1 MGLNRIYKVV
11 WNKTKGCY
19 VVVSELAKRV
29 GRNKAKAI
37 VISSAAMAMAVSPV
51 VTSTV
56 GAALNQAGTGSDNA
70 VALGEAANANQARAV
85 AIGKGA
91 TISSGQDT
99 IAIGTETKAQGN
111 TSIVIGKNAKTTNN
125 AEGTVVI
132 GRDAFSEGSGKA
144 DRPNTV
150 VGRGAYTAFGANG
163 SYRMNASTALGF
175 QAGSGIR
182 VDSKANNKL
191 VDNNTNADSNEN
203 VLVKAGYG
211 LQDIKDAAQ
220 KVEMDK
226 TKAFLQAGFA
236 HNGLDKTGDSGKSTD
251 IANGLS
257 FYRKSDINEATA
269 IGAEARAIGDQSIAI
284 GGQVV
289 AGDGVVALGGN
300 DTDQLRNNKYQVVT
314 DDAVNRT
321 NVNTI
326 DDYNLAYTESTTT
339 VAGQFKKLVNRD
351 MPTGYRSTYGQ
362 SGSVVIGMEAHSTT
376 ALGTAI
382 GTNSV
387 VRMGAFG
394 ATAIGA
400 GSTVQANAEAA
411 VAVGMGSVANG
422 AYALAGGTASWAE
435 YGDIALGYQAKASGK
450 DGAIAMGRAT
460 NAQGDSSIM
469 IGGAN
474 IASAAAQSTSFEKS
488 NGAVTKKTV
497 IEKINGKNVNR
508 EYTFA
513 GTTSTNGTVAEAYKE
528 LTGLTMET
536 AALDFAKNKNG
547 HASTSLGVHALSKG
561 DLSTAIGAG
570 SRSEAIGSVALGVG
584 AHATRQNAVAI
595 GTGSTTDLVG
605 TRQLSVSYDKDGNV
619 VDDNSPNKAYTFN
632 WAGGTN
638 TAEGDVVSFGS
649 SGSERQLKNVAAGR
663 VAEDSTDAING
674 SQLNAISKKLATG
687 WNIAGDP
694 KTKVAGIGTDDQVN
708 FVNGNG
714 TTVTVTK
721 QEEVKN
727 GNTVTTPKGA
737 NVKFDI
743 KAADGSITSNTSGI
757 SVNTDGD
764 TIGKTADGKL
774 KANTGT
780 INTGNDGK
788 AAPNTGD
795 GNKLATVDTVVNAVN
810 NAAWK
815 ATAGSVD
822 SGTETGKS
830 EEKIKAGDVVT
841 FKAGNNLAIKQDGKN
856 FIYSLKPELTGLT
869 SAGFKNAAGDTTV
882 IDGNGMTITPKDAPA
897 KPVSL
902 TKEGLDNGGKTIK
915 NVTSGLTNYGPGTP
929 KEGLVDLKTTAG
941 TPAVPDTTA
950 ATVGDLRNMGW
961 VVSSDKT
968 TGELTKAYTDQVK
981 NADEVKFVGEGGVTV
996 SGKTENGI
1004 RTITVKAEAQEMPE
1018 QPVSYTTADGTKV
1031 YPKTVTKEDGTKEVK
1046 YYSEPNGKGN
1056 EIPKENVVASINGPE
1071 GTKAPT
1077 TLSNVAGN
1085 LDGAKKGTQ
1094 VPTTEHAPVNTTNAA
1109 APNYVNP
1116 NNAAT
1121 VGDVL
1126 NAGWNLQNNGTAK
1139 DFVKP
1144 YDTVNFVNGA
1154 NTTAVVTTNT
1164 DGTTSNVTYNIT
1176 GLPVTYTD
1184 AEGNPVAK
1192 VGDKYYKVN
1201 NQGQPVDADGNPS
1214 TKVNDKGQP
1223 LDAQGNVIDPVDT
1236 TKPLKTALVNPTPAA
1251 DKTSTTSPTSLNNVK
1266 NNIPTVNDADKKAYD
1281 VNGAPIDGKNNTAA
1295 PITAKEAADLLNPT
1309 KDGKPNPNFV
1319 GNNAATVSDVLNA
1332 GWNLQNNGEA
1342 RDFVKPYDTVNFVN
1356 GANTTAVVTT
1366 AADGTISDVTYNVTG
1381 LPVTFTDK
1389 DGKPVSK
1396 IGDKYYPVNE
1406 KGQPITPDGKPA
1418 VKTNEEGK
1426 PVAEDGTVI
1435 EPIDTKANPLQS
1447 NLVNPNVANTTEKTN
1462 NQTTSPTQ
1470 LGNVA
1475 NGANTF
1481 EPVDGKKMANDG
1493 KWYPADQV
1501 EPNGQPKENVQ
1512 PVAKPDNVG
1521 KAGLIDFSKSNPNNA
1536 ATVGDLQNLGWIVSA
1551 EGNKYSD
1558 QVRNANEVKFVGE
1571 GTATVT
1577 GKTDDKGVRT
1587 ITVKVDDQASTN
1599 NAQTPVVY
1607 TDKDGKKVYPIKGDD
1622 GTVTYHTTPD
1632 GKGDNDEV
1640 VPNNNVV
1647 TSINGPEG
1655 TTSPTELKNV
1665 KNNIP
1670 AVNDADK
1677 KVTNPDGT
1685 EKGTAGDV
1693 NNINKAP
1700 LTAADAADLLNP
1712 TKDGKPN
1719 PKFAGNN
1726 AATVSDVLNAGWNLQ
1741 NNGEARDFVKP
1752 YDTVNFVNGAN
1763 TTAVVTTAADGT
1775 TSDVTYNVTGLPVTF
1790 TDKDGKP
1797 VSKIGDKYY
1806 PVNEKGQPVTPDGKP
1821 AVKTNAEGKP
1831 VTEDGTVIEPI
1842 DTKANPLQSNLVNPN
1857 VENTKEKP
1865 NNQTTSPTQLGNV
1878 ANGANTFDPVEDK
1891 KLGNDGK
1898 WYNAADVLPNGQPKE
1913 NVQPVAKPDNVGKAG
1928 LIDFSNSNPNNAATV
1943 GDLQNLGWIVS
1954 AEGNNYSDQVRNANE
1969 VKFVGEGTA
1978 TVTGKTDDKGVRTI
1992 TVKVDDQVSTNNA
2005 VTPVVYTDKDG
2016 NKVYPI
2022 KGDDGTVT
2030 YHTTPDGKG
2039 DNDQVV
2045 PNNNVVTSIN
2055 GPEGTTSPTELKN
2068 VKNNIPA
2075 VNDADKKVTNPDGTE
2090 KGTAGDVNN
2099 INKAPLT
2106 ATEAADLLN
2115 PTKDGKPNPNF
2126 VGNNAATVSDVLNA
2140 GWNLQNNSTAKD
2152 FVKPYDTVNFVDG
2165 ANTTAVVTT
2174 NEDGTTSNVTYNVT
2188 GLPVTF
2194 TDKDGKPVSKIGD
2207 KYYPVNEK
2215 GQPITPDGKPAVK
2228 TNAEGKPVT
2237 EDGTVIEPI
2246 DTAKDPLKS
2255 NMVNPNV
2262 ANTADAPNNQ
2272 TTTPTQLGN
2281 VKSNLPTVNDAD
2293 KKASDVDGNP
2303 IDGKNNTAAP
2313 ITAADAAD
2321 LLNPTKDGKPN
2332 PNFAG
2337 NNAATV
2343 SDVLNAGWNL
2353 QNNGTA
2359 KDFVKPYD
2367 TVNFVNGGNTTAVVT
2382 TAADGTT
2389 SDVTFNVT
2397 GLPIT
2402 YTTADGKP
2410 VSKVGDKYYPVNEKG
2425 QPIGPDGKPAVKTAP
2440 NGDLLD
2446 EAGNVIQPIDT
2457 ATNPLQSNLVNP
2469 NVANSKEAPNNQTTS
2484 PTQLGNV
2491 ANGANT
2497 FAPVDGKKMA
2507 NDGKWYPAD
2516 QVESNGQPKKG
2527 AAPVEVPAN
2536 IGKAGLIDFS
2546 NSNPNNAATV
2556 GDLQN
2561 LSWIVSAEGN
2571 KYSDQ
2576 VRNAN
2581 EVKFVGEG
2589 TATVTG
2595 KTDDKGVRTITVK
2608 VDDQVSTNNAQTPVN
2623 YTNKDGKKVYP
2634 VKDENGNVTYHTTPD
2649 GKGKGDETVPAG
2661 DVITSL
2667 NGPEGTTTP
2676 TTLNNV
2682 KNNIPAVND
2691 VDKKVTNPDG
2701 TEKGTAGD
2709 VNNINK
2715 APLTATEAADL
2726 LNPTK
2731 DGKPNPNFAGNNAAT
2746 VSDVLNAGWNLQN
2759 NGEARDFVKPF
2770 DTVNFVNGGNT
2781 TAVVTTAAD
2790 GTTSDVTFNVT
2801 GLPITYTTANGKPVS
2816 KVGDKYY
2823 PVNEKGQPI
2832 GPDGKPAVKT
2842 APNGDLLDAAGNVIQ
2857 PIDTAKDPLK
2867 SNMVNPNVANSEAA
2881 PNNQT
2886 TSPTQLGNV
2895 ANGAETFKPADD
2907 VKLANDGKWY
2917 PADQVEPNGKPKDGA
2932 TPVASPLVT
2941 KNADGDV
2948 LEKGNDGNW
2957 YKASELEN
2965 GEPKPNADEQVP
2977 VAKPDNADKA
2987 GLINFENS
2995 NPNNAATVGDLQ
3007 NMGFVVSAKD
3017 NGYTEQMRNANKV
3030 EFKGSNGVQ
3039 VTGKTLADGTREIT
3053 VALKEGRVTNDV
3065 LITDKDGKETH
3076 AVRGEDGKI
3085 YKKDPKTGKAT
3096 KEEIPVK
3103 PSDTVQNDGDAY
3115 VTGNSV
3121 ATAIQKSGWNI
3132 GIGSTDKA
3140 FSEDAKTYERVNP
3153 KDNVKY
3159 VNGANTTVSM
3169 AVDAEKDRDGA
3180 TVTTTYVKVDV
3191 NRDLHIDS
3199 VTTGGPA
3206 KDKAGNPLK
3215 QINGEY
3221 YPENALVNDGKVYP
3235 AGTVIIDG
3243 KPYPA
3248 GSAKDR
3254 KTNTVVKDGK
3264 PAPEAKPLTATP
3276 KDQLADGK
3284 DGAMTVKDAK
3294 GNDGVSA
3301 TAKDGKG
3308 TLTLKDAG
3316 KDGKDASQVDIST
3329 AKAPADLENTPKD
3342 AVRANDGNWYALADV
3357 TVEVKDGKTVVTP
3370 KAGKTP
3376 IPNAPTMDRI
3386 QYTGTDG
3393 KPRNVAT
3400 MDDGLRFVGDDGE
3413 TISKPLNST
3422 MEFTGGN
3429 REDTGKPVA
3438 KAATTTG
3445 NIGVFN
3451 TDGKLSIQLAKDLDK
3466 LNSANFESKTDK
3478 AGNPLKVVDGKY
3490 YPEKAVVKEG
3500 KVYPEGTVIIDNK
3513 PYPAG
3518 TTKDAAGKVV
3528 NNGKPATEATPIN
3541 PIDSK
3546 QVQDGPTSRLT
3557 GTGLTFNTPTPK
3569 DEKGNPLVL
3578 VDGKYYKADNLENGK
3593 PKADAKPE
3601 PVKPAQSTAFTPD
3614 GLVVTPETAKV
3625 RDANGN
3631 PVLDKDGREVVD
3643 PTKVVSFG
3651 SPTIVV
3657 DPKTGKPMVDP
3668 KTGDPVMKS
3677 GISAGGQVMANVAPG
3692 VLDTDAVNVS
3702 QLKGV
3707 ANNINMRMNRMG
3719 AQAAAMGALRHL
3731 QYDPLEPTTIMAG
3744 VGAYKGEAAL
3754 ALGIAHYKNEST
3766 LFHAG
3771 ASIGSRGDELMANA
3785 GVSWKF
3791 GSRADETAVKD
3802 TFRQGP
3808 ISSSYTLQDKVSAL
3822 EAQNQVQKDEINNL
3836 KAQLAEVLQ
3845 YVKKG

>member
-1 MGLNRIYKVV
+1 M
-11 WNKTKGCY
+11 
-19 VVVSELAKRV
+19 
-29 GRNKAKAI
+29 
-37 VISSAAMAMAVSPV
+37 
-51 VTSTV
+51 
-56 GAALNQAGTGSDNA
+56 
-70 VALGEAANANQARAV
+70 
-85 AIGKGA
+85 
-91 TISSGQDT
+91 
-99 IAIGTETKAQGN
+99 
-111 TSIVIGKNAKTTNN
+111 
-125 AEGTVVI
+125 
-132 GRDAFSEGSGKA
+132 
-144 DRPNTV
+144 
-150 VGRGAYTAFGANG
+150 
-163 SYRMNASTALGF
+163 
-175 QAGSGIR
+175 
-182 VDSKANNKL
+182 
-191 VDNNTNADSNEN
+191 
-203 VLVKAGYG
+203 
-211 LQDIKDAAQ
+211 
-220 KVEMDK
+220 
-226 TKAFLQAGFA
+226 
-236 HNGLDKTGDSGKSTD
+236 
-251 IANGLS
+251 
-257 FYRKSDINEATA
+257 
-269 IGAEARAIGDQSIAI
+269 
-284 GGQVV
+284 
-289 AGDGVVALGGN
+289 
-300 DTDQLRNNKYQVVT
+300 
-314 DDAVNRT
+314 
-321 NVNTI
+321 
-326 DDYNLAYTESTTT
+326 
-339 VAGQFKKLVNRD
+339 
-351 MPTGYRSTYGQ
+351 
-362 SGSVVIGMEAHSTT
+362 
-376 ALGTAI
+376 
-382 GTNSV
+382 
-387 VRMGAFG
+387 
-394 ATAIGA
+394 
-400 GSTVQANAEAA
+400 
-411 VAVGMGSVANG
+411 
-422 AYALAGGTASWAE
+422 
-435 YGDIALGYQAKASGK
+435 
-450 DGAIAMGRAT
+450 
-460 NAQGDSSIM
+460 
-469 IGGAN
+469 
-474 IASAAAQSTSFEKS
+474 
-488 NGAVTKKTV
+488 
-497 IEKINGKNVNR
+497 
-508 EYTFA
+508 
-513 GTTSTNGTVAEAYKE
+513 
-528 LTGLTMET
+528 
-536 AALDFAKNKNG
+536 
-547 HASTSLGVHALSKG
+547 
-561 DLSTAIGAG
+561 
-570 SRSEAIGSVALGVG
+570 
-584 AHATRQNAVAI
+584 
-595 GTGSTTDLVG
+595 
-605 TRQLSVSYDKDGNV
+605 
-619 VDDNSPNKAYTFN
+619 
-632 WAGGTN
+632 
-638 TAEGDVVSFGS
+638 
-649 SGSERQLKNVAAGR
+649 
-663 VAEDSTDAING
+663 
-674 SQLNAISKKLATG
+674 
-687 WNIAGDP
+687 
-694 KTKVAGIGTDDQVN
+694 AGIGTDDQVN

-1031 YPKTVTKEDGTKEVK
+1031 YPKTVTKPDGSKETK
-1046 YYSEPNGKGN
+1046 YYSNPEGTGT
-1056 EIPKENVVASINGPE
+1056 EIPKENVIASINGPE

-1551 EGNKYSD
+1551 EGNNYSD

-1775 TSDVTYNVTGLPVTF
+1775 ISDVTYNVTGLPVTF

-1806 PVNEKGQPVTPDGKP
+1806 PVNEKGQPVTSDGKP

-1913 NVQPVAKPDNVGKAG
+1913 NVQPVAKPENVGKAG
-1928 LIDFSNSNPNNAATV
+1928 LIDFSKSNPNNAATV

-2140 GWNLQNNSTAKD
+2140 GWNLQNNGTAKD

-2215 GQPITPDGKPAVK
+2215 GQPVTPDGKPAVK

-2246 DTAKDPLKS
+2246 
-2255 NMVNPNV
+2255 
-2262 ANTADAPNNQ
+2262 NT
-2272 TTTPTQLGN
+2272 
-2281 VKSNLPTVNDAD
+2281 
-2293 KKASDVDGNP
+2293 
-2303 IDGKNNTAAP
+2303 
-2313 ITAADAAD
+2313 
-2321 LLNPTKDGKPN
+2321 
-2332 PNFAG
+2332 
-2337 NNAATV
+2337 
-2343 SDVLNAGWNL
+2343 
-2353 QNNGTA
+2353 
-2359 KDFVKPYD
+2359 
-2367 TVNFVNGGNTTAVVT
+2367 
-2382 TAADGTT
+2382 
-2389 SDVTFNVT
+2389 
-2397 GLPIT
+2397 
-2402 YTTADGKP
+2402 
-2410 VSKVGDKYYPVNEKG
+2410 
-2425 QPIGPDGKPAVKTAP
+2425 
-2440 NGDLLD
+2440 D
-2446 EAGNVIQPIDT
+2446 E
-2457 ATNPLQSNLVNP
+2457 NPLQTNLVNP

-2516 QVESNGQPKKG
+2516 QVEPNGQPKTG
-2527 AAPVEVPAN
+2527 AAPVDVPAN

-2546 NSNPNNAATV
+2546 KSNPNNAATV

-2561 LSWIVSAEGN
+2561 LGWIVSAEGN
-2571 KYSDQ
+2571 NYSDQ

-2667 NGPEGTTTP
+2667 NGPEGTTAP

-2691 VDKKVTNPDG
+2691 ADKKVTNPDG

-2726 LNPTK
+2726 LKPTK

-2801 GLPITYTTANGKPVS
+2801 GLPITYTTADGKPVS

-2842 APNGDLLDAAGNVIQ
+2842 APNGDLLDEAGNVIK

-2867 SNMVNPNVANSEAA
+2867 SNMVNPNVANTADA

-2886 TSPTQLGNV
+2886 TTPTQLGNV

-2917 PADQVEPNGKPKDGA
+2917 PADQVEPNGKPKKDA
-2932 TPVASPLVT
+2932 TPVASPLVA
-2941 KNADGDV
+2941 KNKAGDV

-2957 YKASELEN
+2957 YKASDLEK
-2965 GEPKPNADEQVP
+2965 GEPKPNAEEQFP
-2977 VAKPDNADKA
+2977 EKKPENADKA

-3030 EFKGSNGVQ
+3030 EFKGDNGVQ

-3053 VALKEGRVTNDV
+3053 VALKEGRVTNNV
-3065 LITDKDGKETH
+3065 IITDADGKEVK

-3085 YKKDPKTGKAT
+3085 YKKDPKTGKAM
-3096 KEEIPVK
+3096 KEEFPIK
-3103 PSDTVQNDGDAY
+3103 PTDTVRNDGDGY

-3140 FSEDAKTYERVNP
+3140 FSEEAKTYERVNP

-3169 AVDAEKDRDGA
+3169 VVDAAEDKDGA

-3215 QINGEY
+3215 QVNGEY

-3235 AGTVIIDG
+3235 AGTVMIDG

-3248 GSAKDR
+3248 GSAKDP
-3254 KTNTVVKDGK
+3254 KTKTILKDGK

-3342 AVRANDGNWYALADV
+3342 AVRANDGNWYAPADV

-3400 MDDGLRFVGDDGE
+3400 MDDGLRFVGDDGQ

-3429 REDTGKPVA
+3429 RENGKPVA
-3438 KAATTTG
+3438 KADTTTG
-3445 NIGVFN
+3445 NIGVFHDN
-3451 TDGKLSIQLAKDLDK
+3451 GKLSIQLAKDLEK
-3466 LNSANFESKTDK
+3466 MSSANFE
-3478 AGNPLKVVDGKY
+3478 N
-3490 YPEKAVVKEG
+3490 
-3500 KVYPEGTVIIDNK
+3500 
-3513 PYPAG
+3513 
-3518 TTKDAAGKVV
+3518 
-3528 NNGKPATEATPIN
+3528 
-3541 PIDSK
+3541 
-3546 QVQDGPTSRLT
+3546 
-3557 GTGLTFNTPTPK
+3557 
-3569 DEKGNPLVL
+3569 
-3578 VDGKYYKADNLENGK
+3578 
-3593 PKADAKPE
+3593 
-3601 PVKPAQSTAFTPD
+3601 PD
-3614 GLVVTPETAKV
+3614 GTSTKITGNGLSITPETAKLK
-3625 RDANGN
+3625 DPKTGK
-3631 PVLDKDGREVVD
+3631 PILDKDGNPKVD
-3643 PTKVVSFG
+3643 STKVVSFG
-3651 SPTIVV
+3651 APTAVT

-3668 KTGDPVMKS
+3668 ATGKPVMKS
-3677 GISAGGQVMANVAPG
+3677 GISAGGQVMSNVAPG
-3692 VLDTDAVNVS
+3692 VADTDAVNVS

-3744 VGAYKGEAAL
+3744 VGTYKGEAAL

-3791 GSRADETAVKD
+3791 GARADETAVKD

>member
-1 MGLNRIYKVV
+1 MGLNHVYKVV

-37 VISSAAMAMAVSPV
+37 VMTTAAMAMAVSPTV
-51 VTSTV
+51 MQNV
-56 GAALNQAGTGSDNA
+56 GAVNDAGTGNADA
-70 VALGEAANANQARAV
+70 VALGQGTNANQPRAI

-91 TISSGQDT
+91 TITNGQDT
-99 IAIGTETKAQGN
+99 IAIGTDTNVQGS

-144 DRPNTV
+144 NRPNTV

-163 SYRMNASTALGF
+163 TYRMNASTALGL
-175 QAGSGIR
+175 QAGAGIR
-182 VDSKANNKL
+182 TDTKANNKL
-191 VDNNTNADSNEN
+191 VNNETNADSNEN

-211 LQDIKDAAQ
+211 LQNIQDAAQ

-236 HNGLDKTGDSGKSTD
+236 HNGLDKTGASGVSTD

-257 FYRKSDINEATA
+257 FYRKSDINEGTA
-269 IGAEARAIGDQSIAI
+269 IGVEARAIGDQSIAI

-300 DTDQLRNNKYQVVT
+300 DTDQLRGNKYQVVT
-314 DDAVNRT
+314 DDAVNKT
-321 NVNTI
+321 KVDTI
-326 DDYNLAYTESTTT
+326 DDFNLAYTESTRT
-339 VAGQFKKLVNRD
+339 VADQYNKLVGRA

-400 GSTVQANAEAA
+400 GSTVQPNAEAA
-411 VAVGMGSVANG
+411 VAIGMGSVANG

-435 YGDIALGYQAKASGK
+435 YGDIALGYQAKATGK

-474 IASAAAQSTSFEKS
+474 IASAAAQTTNFQKD
-488 NGAVTKKTV
+488 NGQVVKKTV
-497 IEKINGKNVNR
+497 TEKINGKNVNR
-508 EYTFA
+508 EYSFA
-513 GTTSTNGTVAEAYKE
+513 GTTPTTGTVADAYQV
-528 LTGLTMET
+528 LTGLPMDT
-536 AALDFAKNKNG
+536 APVDFAKNKNG

-570 SRSEAIGSVALGVG
+570 ARSNEIGSVALGVG

-605 TRQLSVSYDKDGNV
+605 SRQLSVSYDKDGNI

-649 SGSERQLKNVAAGR
+649 SGAERQLKNVAAGR
-663 VAEDSTDAING
+663 VADDSTDAING
-674 SQLNAISKKLATG
+674 SQLNSISKKLATG

-727 GNTVTTPKGA
+727 GNTVTTAKGA
-737 NVKFDI
+737 NVKFDV
-743 KAADGSITSNTSGI
+743 KAADGSITSNANGI
-757 SVNTDGD
+757 SVNTDD
-764 TIGKTADGKL
+764 ATIGKTSDGKL

-795 GNKLATVDTVVNAVN
+795 ENKLATVNTVVDAVN

-822 SGTETGKS
+822 NGTETGKS
-830 EEKIKAGDVVT
+830 EEKIKAGDLVT
-841 FKAGNNLAIKQDGKN
+841 FKAGDNLAIKQDGKN

-882 IDGNGMTITPKDAPA
+882 INGNGMTITPKDTPA
-897 KPVSL
+897 NQVSL
-902 TKEGLDNGGKTIK
+902 TKDGLDNGGKTIK
-915 NVTSGLTNYGPGTP
+915 NVTSGLTNYPAGTP
-929 KEGLVDLKTTAG
+929 KEGLVDLSKPATGA
-941 TPAVPDTTA
+941 PAVPDTTA

-1031 YPKTVTKEDGTKEVK
+1031 YPVKDANGNVTYHTTPD
-1046 YYSEPNGKGN
+1046 GKGT
-1056 EIPKENVVASINGPE
+1056 EIPKENVIASINGPE

-1085 LDGAKKGTQ
+1085 LDGAKKDTQ
-1094 VPTTEHAPVNTTNAA
+1094 APTTEHAPVNTKDAA
-1109 APNYVNP
+1109 ASNYVNP

-1154 NTTAVVTTNT
+1154 NTTAVVTTSA
-1164 DGTTSNVTYNIT
+1164 DGTT
-1176 GLPVTYTD
+1176 
-1184 AEGNPVAK
+1184 
-1192 VGDKYYKVN
+1192 
-1201 NQGQPVDADGNPS
+1201 
-1214 TKVNDKGQP
+1214 
-1223 LDAQGNVIDPVDT
+1223 
-1236 TKPLKTALVNPTPAA
+1236 
-1251 DKTSTTSPTSLNNVK
+1251 
-1266 NNIPTVNDADKKAYD
+1266 
-1281 VNGAPIDGKNNTAA
+1281 
-1295 PITAKEAADLLNPT
+1295 
-1309 KDGKPNPNFV
+1309 
-1319 GNNAATVSDVLNA
+1319 
-1332 GWNLQNNGEA
+1332 
-1342 RDFVKPYDTVNFVN
+1342 
-1356 GANTTAVVTT
+1356 
-1366 AADGTISDVTYNVTG
+1366 SDVTYNVTG
-1381 LPVTFTDK
+1381 LPVTYTDK

-1418 VKTNEEGK
+1418 VKTNAEGK
-1426 PVAEDGTVI
+1426 PVTEDGTVI
-1435 EPIDTKANPLQS
+1435 EPVDTTKPLKTA
-1447 NLVNPNVANTTEKTN
+1447 LVNPTPAGDKTNTTDPTALN
-1462 NQTTSPTQ
+1462 NVTSGLNKYGDT
-1470 LGNVA
+1470 
-1475 NGANTF
+1475 
-1481 EPVDGKKMANDG
+1481 VDGAQVPGSTPANNGLVDLSKPTDG
-1493 KWYPADQV
+1493 S
-1501 EPNGQPKENVQ
+1501 EPKVS
-1512 PVAKPDNVG
+1512 DNT
-1521 KAGLIDFSKSNPNNA
+1521 A
-1536 ATVGDLQNLGWIVSA
+1536 ATVGDLRNMGWIVSSDKTTGDL
-1551 EGNKYSD
+1551 GNPYSEA
-1558 QVRNANEVKFVGE
+1558 VKNANEVKFVGE
-1571 GTATVT
+1571 GTATVS
-1577 GKTDDKGVRT
+1577 GKTEGNVRT

-1599 NAQTPVVY
+1599 NAVSPVVY
-1607 TDKDGKKVYPIKGDD
+1607 TDENGDRVYPTGEKDPQGNPIFKKNPNGTGD
-1622 GTVTYHTTPD
+1622 TVTGPV
-1632 GKGDNDEV
+1632 K
-1640 VPNNNVV
+1640 
-1647 TSINGPEG
+1647 TSINGPKG
-1655 TTSPTELKNV
+1655 TKTPATLDNV
-1665 KNNIP
+1665 KHNLP
-1670 AVNDADK
+1670 TVNDTDK
-1677 KVTNPDGT
+1677 NASDVDGNPIDG
-1685 EKGTAGDV
+1685 KNNTA
-1693 NNINKAP
+1693 AP
-1700 LTAADAADLLNP
+1700 ITAADAADLLNP
-1712 TKDGKPN
+1712 TKDGQPN

-1741 NNGEARDFVKP
+1741 NNGTAKDFVKP
-1752 YDTVNFVNGAN
+1752 YDTVNFVDGAN
-1763 TTAVVTTAADGT
+1763 TTAVVTTNEDGT
-1775 TSDVTYNVTGLPVTF
+1775 TSNVTYNVTGLPVTF
-1790 TDKDGKP
+1790 TDKAGKP

-1878 ANGANTFDPVEDK
+1878 ANGANTFDPVDGK

-1913 NVQPVAKPDNVGKAG
+1913 NVQPVAKPENVGKAG
-1928 LIDFSNSNPNNAATV
+1928 LIDFGNSNPNNAATV

-1978 TVTGKTDDKGVRTI
+1978 TVTGKTDENGVRTI

-2005 VTPVVYTDKDG
+2005 QTPVVYTDKDG
-2016 NKVYPI
+2016 KKVYPI

-2030 YHTTPDGKG
+2030 YHTTPNGKG
-2039 DNDQVV
+2039 DNDEVV

-2075 VNDADKKVTNPDGTE
+2075 VNDA
-2090 KGTAGDVNN
+2090 
-2099 INKAPLT
+2099 
-2106 ATEAADLLN
+2106 
-2115 PTKDGKPNPNF
+2115 
-2126 VGNNAATVSDVLNA
+2126 
-2140 GWNLQNNSTAKD
+2140 
-2152 FVKPYDTVNFVDG
+2152 
-2165 ANTTAVVTT
+2165 
-2174 NEDGTTSNVTYNVT
+2174 
-2188 GLPVTF
+2188 
-2194 TDKDGKPVSKIGD
+2194 
-2207 KYYPVNEK
+2207 
-2215 GQPITPDGKPAVK
+2215 
-2228 TNAEGKPVT
+2228 
-2237 EDGTVIEPI
+2237 
-2246 DTAKDPLKS
+2246 
-2255 NMVNPNV
+2255 
-2262 ANTADAPNNQ
+2262 
-2272 TTTPTQLGN
+2272 
-2281 VKSNLPTVNDAD
+2281 
-2293 KKASDVDGNP
+2293 
-2303 IDGKNNTAAP
+2303 
-2313 ITAADAAD
+2313 
-2321 LLNPTKDGKPN
+2321 
-2332 PNFAG
+2332 
-2337 NNAATV
+2337 
-2343 SDVLNAGWNL
+2343 
-2353 QNNGTA
+2353 
-2359 KDFVKPYD
+2359 
-2367 TVNFVNGGNTTAVVT
+2367 
-2382 TAADGTT
+2382 
-2389 SDVTFNVT
+2389 
-2397 GLPIT
+2397 
-2402 YTTADGKP
+2402 
-2410 VSKVGDKYYPVNEKG
+2410 
-2425 QPIGPDGKPAVKTAP
+2425 
-2440 NGDLLD
+2440 
-2446 EAGNVIQPIDT
+2446 
-2457 ATNPLQSNLVNP
+2457 
-2469 NVANSKEAPNNQTTS
+2469 
-2484 PTQLGNV
+2484 
-2491 ANGANT
+2491 
-2497 FAPVDGKKMA
+2497 
-2507 NDGKWYPAD
+2507 
-2516 QVESNGQPKKG
+2516 
-2527 AAPVEVPAN
+2527 
-2536 IGKAGLIDFS
+2536 
-2546 NSNPNNAATV
+2546 
-2556 GDLQN
+2556 
-2561 LSWIVSAEGN
+2561 
-2571 KYSDQ
+2571 
-2576 VRNAN
+2576 
-2581 EVKFVGEG
+2581 
-2589 TATVTG
+2589 
-2595 KTDDKGVRTITVK
+2595 
-2608 VDDQVSTNNAQTPVN
+2608 
-2623 YTNKDGKKVYP
+2623 
-2634 VKDENGNVTYHTTPD
+2634 
-2649 GKGKGDETVPAG
+2649 
-2661 DVITSL
+2661 
-2667 NGPEGTTTP
+2667 
-2676 TTLNNV
+2676 
-2682 KNNIPAVND
+2682 
-2691 VDKKVTNPDG
+2691 DKKVTNPDG

-2801 GLPITYTTANGKPVS
+2801 GLPITYTTADGKPVS
-2816 KVGDKYY
+2816 KVGDKFY
-2823 PVNEKGQPI
+2823 PVNEKGEPVSEA
-2832 GPDGKPAVKT
+2832 GNPVVGK
-2842 APNGDLLDAAGNVIQ
+2842 NDDGDLVDKDGNVIK
-2857 PIDTAKDPLK
+2857 PIDTAANPLK
-2867 SNMVNPNVANSEAA
+2867 SNLVNPNVANSEAA

-2886 TSPTQLGNV
+2886 TTPTTLNNVKSNLPTVNDADKKAYDVDGNPIDGKNNTAAPITAADAADLLNPTKDGKPNPKFAGNNAATVSDVLNAGWNLQNNGTAKDFVKPYDTVNFVDGANTTAVVTTNEDGTTSNVTYNVTGLPVTFTDKAGKPVSKIGDKYYPVNEKGQPVTPDGKPAVKTNAEGKPVTEDGTVIEPIDTKANPLQSNLVNPNVENTKEKPNNQTTSPTQLGNVANGANTFDPVDGKKLGNDGKWYNAADVLPNGQPKENVQPVAKPENVGKAGLIDFGNSNPNNAATVGDLQNLGWIVSAEGNNYSDQVRNANEVKFVGEGTATVTGKTDENGVRTITVKVDDQVSTNNAQTPVNYTNKDGKKVYPVKDENGNVTYHTTPDGKGKGDEIVPAGDVITSLNGPDGTTTPTTLNNVKNNIPAVNDADKKVTNPDGTEKGTAGDVNNINKAPLTATEAADLLNPTKDGKPNPNFVGNNAATVSDVLNAGWNLQNNGEARDFVKPFDTVNFVNGGNTTAVVTTAADGTTSDVTFNVTGLPITYTTADGKPVSKVGDKFYLVNEKGQPIGLNGKPAVKTAPNGDLLDEAGKVIQPIDTATNPLKSNMVNPNVANTAGAPNNQTTTPTQLGNV

-2917 PADQVEPNGKPKDGA
+2917 NAADVKPNGAPKTAEENNGKEP
-2932 TPVASPLVT
+2932 TPVANPLST
-2941 KNADGDV
+2941 KNKAGDI

-2957 YKASELEN
+2957 YKASDLEN
-2965 GEPKPNADEQVP
+2965 GEPKPNVDAQTP
-2977 VAKPDNADKA
+2977 VVKPDNTEKA
-2987 GLINFENS
+2987 GLVNFENS

-3007 NMGFVVSAKD
+3007 NLGFVVAAHD
-3017 NGYTEQMRNANKV
+3017 NGYVEQMRNANKV

-3039 VTGKTLADGTREIT
+3039 ITGKTLKDGTREIT

-3065 LITDKDGKETH
+3065 IITNADGTETH

-3085 YKKDPKTGKAT
+3085 YTKDPKTGKAT
-3096 KEEIPVK
+3096 KTEITIAPT
-3103 PSDTVQNDGDAY
+3103 DTVTNDGNAY

-3140 FSEDAKTYERVNP
+3140 FSEKAKTYERVNP

-3169 AVDAEKDRDGA
+3169 AVDAAKDRDGT

-3206 KDKAGNPLK
+3206 KDKDGNPLK
-3215 QINGEY
+3215 LVDGKY
-3221 YPENALVNDGKVYP
+3221 YPENALVEDGKVYP
-3235 AGTVIIDG
+3235 AGTTFIDG

-3248 GSAKDR
+3248 NTVMIDGKAYPAGSAKDP
-3254 KTNTVVKDGK
+3254 KTNAIVKDGQ
-3264 PAPEAKPLTATP
+3264 PATEVQPVTPLIATDVANVAP
-3276 KDQLADGK
+3276 GK

-3316 KDGKDASQVDIST
+3316 KDGKDASQVNIST

-3342 AVRANDGNWYALADV
+3342 AVRANDGNWYAPADV

-3400 MDDGLRFVGDDGE
+3400 MDDGLRFVGDDGK

-3429 REDTGKPVA
+3429 RENGKPVA
-3438 KAATTTG
+3438 KADTTTG
-3445 NIGVFN
+3445 NIGVFHDN
-3451 TDGKLSIQLAKDLDK
+3451 GKLSIQLAKDLEK
-3466 LNSANFESKTDK
+3466 MSSANFENPDGTSTKITGNGVSITPETAILKDPKTKKPILDK
-3478 AGNPLKVVDGKY
+3478 DGNPKVD
-3490 YPEKAVVKEG
+3490 P
-3500 KVYPEGTVIIDNK
+3500 
-3513 PYPAG
+3513 
-3518 TTKDAAGKVV
+3518 TKIVSFGA
-3528 NNGKPATEATPIN
+3528 
-3541 PIDSK
+3541 
-3546 QVQDGPTSRLT
+3546 PTIVR
-3557 GTGLTFNTPTPK
+3557 
-3569 DEKGNPLVL
+3569 DEKGNP
-3578 VDGKYYKADNLENGK
+3578 
-3593 PKADAKPE
+3593 
-3601 PVKPAQSTAFTPD
+3601 
-3614 GLVVTPETAKV
+3614 VVNEK
-3625 RDANGN
+3625 G
-3631 PVLDKDGREVVD
+3631 E
-3643 PTKVVSFG
+3643 
-3651 SPTIVV
+3651 
-3657 DPKTGKPMVDP
+3657 
-3668 KTGDPVMKS
+3668 PVMKS
-3677 GISAGGQVMANVAPG
+3677 NISAGGQVISNVAPG

-3707 ANNINMRMNRMG
+3707 SNMVMNVNNRVNRLG

-3744 VGAYKGEAAL
+3744 VGTYKGEAAL

-3791 GSRADETAVKD
+3791 GARADETAVKD

>member
-1094 VPTTEHAPVNTTNAA
+1094 APTTEHAPVNTKDAA
-1109 APNYVNP
+1109 ASNYVNP

-1154 NTTAVVTTNT
+1154 NTTAVVTTSA
-1164 DGTTSNVTYNIT
+1164 DGTT
-1176 GLPVTYTD
+1176 
-1184 AEGNPVAK
+1184 
-1192 VGDKYYKVN
+1192 
-1201 NQGQPVDADGNPS
+1201 
-1214 TKVNDKGQP
+1214 
-1223 LDAQGNVIDPVDT
+1223 
-1236 TKPLKTALVNPTPAA
+1236 
-1251 DKTSTTSPTSLNNVK
+1251 
-1266 NNIPTVNDADKKAYD
+1266 
-1281 VNGAPIDGKNNTAA
+1281 
-1295 PITAKEAADLLNPT
+1295 
-1309 KDGKPNPNFV
+1309 
-1319 GNNAATVSDVLNA
+1319 
-1332 GWNLQNNGEA
+1332 
-1342 RDFVKPYDTVNFVN
+1342 
-1356 GANTTAVVTT
+1356 
-1366 AADGTISDVTYNVTG
+1366 SDVTYNVTG
-1381 LPVTFTDK
+1381 LPVTYTDK

-1418 VKTNEEGK
+1418 VKTNAEGK
-1426 PVAEDGTVI
+1426 PVTEDGTVI
-1435 EPIDTKANPLQS
+1435 EPVDTTKPLKTA
-1447 NLVNPNVANTTEKTN
+1447 LVNPTPAGDKTNTTDPTALN
-1462 NQTTSPTQ
+1462 NVTSGLNKYGDT
-1470 LGNVA
+1470 
-1475 NGANTF
+1475 
-1481 EPVDGKKMANDG
+1481 VDGAQVPGSTPANNGLVDLS
-1493 KWYPADQV
+1493 KPADGS
-1501 EPNGQPKENVQ
+1501 EPKVS
-1512 PVAKPDNVG
+1512 DNT
-1521 KAGLIDFSKSNPNNA
+1521 A
-1536 ATVGDLQNLGWIVSA
+1536 ATVGDLRNMGWIVS
-1551 EGNKYSD
+1551 SD
-1558 QVRNANEVKFVGE
+1558 KTTGSLDTPYTDTVKNANEVKFVGE
-1571 GTATVT
+1571 GTATVS
-1577 GKTDDKGVRT
+1577 GKTEGNVRT

-1599 NAQTPVVY
+1599 NAVSPVVY
-1607 TDKDGKKVYPIKGDD
+1607 TDENGDRVYPTGEKDPQGNPIFKKNPNGTGD
-1622 GTVTYHTTPD
+1622 TVTGPV
-1632 GKGDNDEV
+1632 K
-1640 VPNNNVV
+1640 
-1647 TSINGPEG
+1647 TSINGPKG
-1655 TTSPTELKNV
+1655 TKTPATLDNV
-1665 KNNIP
+1665 KHNLP
-1670 AVNDADK
+1670 TVNDTDK
-1677 KVTNPDGT
+1677 NASDVDGNPIDG
-1685 EKGTAGDV
+1685 KNNTA
-1693 NNINKAP
+1693 AP
-1700 LTAADAADLLNP
+1700 ITAADAADLLNP
-1712 TKDGKPN
+1712 TKDGQPN

-1752 YDTVNFVNGAN
+1752 YDTVNFVN
-1763 TTAVVTTAADGT
+1763 
-1775 TSDVTYNVTGLPVTF
+1775 
-1790 TDKDGKP
+1790 
-1797 VSKIGDKYY
+1797 
-1806 PVNEKGQPVTPDGKP
+1806 
-1821 AVKTNAEGKP
+1821 
-1831 VTEDGTVIEPI
+1831 
-1842 DTKANPLQSNLVNPN
+1842 
-1857 VENTKEKP
+1857 
-1865 NNQTTSPTQLGNV
+1865 
-1878 ANGANTFDPVEDK
+1878 
-1891 KLGNDGK
+1891 
-1898 WYNAADVLPNGQPKE
+1898 
-1913 NVQPVAKPDNVGKAG
+1913 
-1928 LIDFSNSNPNNAATV
+1928 
-1943 GDLQNLGWIVS
+1943 
-1954 AEGNNYSDQVRNANE
+1954 
-1969 VKFVGEGTA
+1969 
-1978 TVTGKTDDKGVRTI
+1978 
-1992 TVKVDDQVSTNNA
+1992 
-2005 VTPVVYTDKDG
+2005 
-2016 NKVYPI
+2016 
-2022 KGDDGTVT
+2022 
-2030 YHTTPDGKG
+2030 
-2039 DNDQVV
+2039 
-2045 PNNNVVTSIN
+2045 
-2055 GPEGTTSPTELKN
+2055 
-2068 VKNNIPA
+2068 
-2075 VNDADKKVTNPDGTE
+2075 
-2090 KGTAGDVNN
+2090 
-2099 INKAPLT
+2099 
-2106 ATEAADLLN
+2106 
-2115 PTKDGKPNPNF
+2115 
-2126 VGNNAATVSDVLNA
+2126 
-2140 GWNLQNNSTAKD
+2140 
-2152 FVKPYDTVNFVDG
+2152 G

-2215 GQPITPDGKPAVK
+2215 GQPVTPDGKPAVK
-2228 TNAEGKPVT
+2228 TNEEGKPVT
-2237 EDGTVIEPI
+2237 ADGTVIEPI
-2246 DTAKDPLKS
+2246 DTK
-2255 NMVNPNV
+2255 
-2262 ANTADAPNNQ
+2262 AN
-2272 TTTPTQLGN
+2272 
-2281 VKSNLPTVNDAD
+2281 S
-2293 KKASDVDGNP
+2293 
-2303 IDGKNNTAAP
+2303 
-2313 ITAADAAD
+2313 
-2321 LLNPTKDGKPN
+2321 
-2332 PNFAG
+2332 
-2337 NNAATV
+2337 
-2343 SDVLNAGWNL
+2343 
-2353 QNNGTA
+2353 
-2359 KDFVKPYD
+2359 
-2367 TVNFVNGGNTTAVVT
+2367 
-2382 TAADGTT
+2382 
-2389 SDVTFNVT
+2389 
-2397 GLPIT
+2397 
-2402 YTTADGKP
+2402 
-2410 VSKVGDKYYPVNEKG
+2410 
-2425 QPIGPDGKPAVKTAP
+2425 
-2440 NGDLLD
+2440 
-2446 EAGNVIQPIDT
+2446 
-2457 ATNPLQSNLVNP
+2457 LQSNLVNP
-2469 NVANSKEAPNNQTTS
+2469 NVENTKEKPNNQTTS

-2497 FAPVDGKKMA
+2497 FDPVDGKKLG
-2507 NDGKWYPAD
+2507 NDGKWYNAAD
-2516 QVESNGQPKKG
+2516 VLPNGQPKENVQ
-2527 AAPVEVPAN
+2527 PVAKPENV
-2536 IGKAGLIDFS
+2536 GKAGLIDFG

-2561 LSWIVSAEGN
+2561 LGWIVSAEGN
-2571 KYSDQ
+2571 NYSDQ

-2595 KTDDKGVRTITVK
+2595 KTDENGVRTITVK
-2608 VDDQVSTNNAQTPVN
+2608 VDDQVSTNNAQTPVV
-2623 YTNKDGKKVYP
+2623 YTDKDGKKVYP
-2634 VKDENGNVTYHTTPD
+2634 IKGDDGTVTYHTTPN
-2649 GKGKGDETVPAG
+2649 GKGDNDEVVPNNN
-2661 DVITSL
+2661 VVTSI
-2667 NGPEGTTTP
+2667 NGPEGTTSP
-2676 TTLNNV
+2676 TELKNV

-2691 VDKKVTNPDG
+2691 ADKKVTNPDG

-2801 GLPITYTTANGKPVS
+2801 GLPITYTTADGKPVSKVGDKFYPVNEKGEPVSEAGNPVVGKNDDGDLVDKDGNVIKPIDTAANPLKSNLVNPNVANSEAAPNNQTTTPTTLNNVKSNLPTVNDADKKAYDVDGNPIDGKNNTAAPITAADAADLLNPTKDGKPNPKFAGNNAATVSDVLNAGWNLQNNGTAKDFVKPYDTVNFVDGANTTAVVTTNEDGTTSNVTYNVTGLPVTFTDKDGKPVSKIGDKYYPVNEKGQPVTPDGKPAVKTNAEGKPVTEDGTVIEPINTDDNPLQTNLVNPNVANSKEAPNNQTTSPTQLGNVANGANTFAPVDGKKMANDGKWYPADQVEPNGQPKTGATPAEVPANIGKVGLIDFSNSNPNNAATVGDLQNLGWIVSAEGNKYSDQVRNTNEVKFVGEGTASVTGKTDENGVRTITVKVDDQVSTNNAQTPVNYTNKDGKKVYPVKDENGNVTYHTTPDGKGKGDETVPAGDVITSLNGPDGTTTPTTLNNVKNNIPAVNDADKKVTNPDGTEKGTAGDVNNINKAPLTATEAADLLKPTKDGKPNPNFAGNNAATVSDVLNAGWNLQNNGEARDFVKPFDTVNFVNGGNTTAVVTTAADGTTSDVTFNVTGLPITYTTADGKPVS

-2832 GPDGKPAVKT
+2832 GPNGKPAVKT
-2842 APNGDLLDAAGNVIQ
+2842 APNGDLLDEAGNVIQ

-2867 SNMVNPNVANSEAA
+2867 SNMVNPNVANTADA

-2886 TSPTQLGNV
+2886 TTPTQLGNV

-2917 PADQVEPNGKPKDGA
+2917 PADQVEPNGKPKKDA
-2932 TPVASPLVT
+2932 TPVASPLVA
-2941 KNADGDV
+2941 KNKAGDV

-2957 YKASELEN
+2957 YKASDLEK
-2965 GEPKPNADEQVP
+2965 GEPKPNVDAQTP
-2977 VAKPDNADKA
+2977 VVKPDNTEKA
-2987 GLINFENS
+2987 GLVNFENS
-2995 NPNNAATVGDLQ
+2995 NPNNAATVDDLQ
-3007 NMGFVVSAKD
+3007 NLGFVVAAHD
-3017 NGYTEQMRNANKV
+3017 NGYVEQMRNANKV

-3039 VTGKTLADGTREIT
+3039 ITGKTLKDGTREIT

-3065 LITDKDGKETH
+3065 IITNADGTETH

-3085 YKKDPKTGKAT
+3085 YTKDPKTGKAT
-3096 KEEIPVK
+3096 KTEITIAPT
-3103 PSDTVQNDGDAY
+3103 DTVTNDGNAY

-3140 FSEDAKTYERVNP
+3140 FSEKAKTYERVNP

-3169 AVDAEKDRDGA
+3169 AVDAAKDRDGT

-3206 KDKAGNPLK
+3206 KDKDGNPLK
-3215 QINGEY
+3215 LVDGKY
-3221 YPENALVNDGKVYP
+3221 YPENALVEDGKVYP
-3235 AGTVIIDG
+3235 GGTTFIDG

-3248 GSAKDR
+3248 NTVMIDGKAYPAGSAKDP
-3254 KTNTVVKDGK
+3254 KTNAIVKDGQ
-3264 PAPEAKPLTATP
+3264 PAPEVQPVTPLTATDVANVAP
-3276 KDQLADGK
+3276 GK

-3316 KDGKDASQVDIST
+3316 KDGKDASQVNIST

-3342 AVRANDGNWYALADV
+3342 AVRANDGNWYAPADV

-3429 REDTGKPVA
+3429 RENGKPVA
-3438 KAATTTG
+3438 KADTTTG
-3445 NIGVFN
+3445 NIGVFHDN
-3451 TDGKLSIQLAKDLDK
+3451 GKLSIQLAKDLEK
-3466 LNSANFESKTDK
+3466 MSSAHFE
-3478 AGNPLKVVDGKY
+3478 N
-3490 YPEKAVVKEG
+3490 
-3500 KVYPEGTVIIDNK
+3500 
-3513 PYPAG
+3513 
-3518 TTKDAAGKVV
+3518 
-3528 NNGKPATEATPIN
+3528 
-3541 PIDSK
+3541 
-3546 QVQDGPTSRLT
+3546 
-3557 GTGLTFNTPTPK
+3557 
-3569 DEKGNPLVL
+3569 
-3578 VDGKYYKADNLENGK
+3578 
-3593 PKADAKPE
+3593 
-3601 PVKPAQSTAFTPD
+3601 PD
-3614 GLVVTPETAKV
+3614 GTSTKITGNGVSITPETAILK
-3625 RDANGN
+3625 DPNTKK
-3631 PVLDKDGREVVD
+3631 PMFDKDGNPKVD

-3651 SPTIVV
+3651 APTIVRDEKGNPV
-3657 DPKTGKPMVDP
+3657 VNEKGE
-3668 KTGDPVMKS
+3668 PVMKS
-3677 GISAGGQVMANVAPG
+3677 NISAGGQVISNVAPG
-3692 VLDTDAVNVS
+3692 VADTDAVNVS

>member
-1 MGLNRIYKVV
+1 MGLNHVYKVV

-37 VISSAAMAMAVSPV
+37 VMTTAAMAMAVSPTV
-51 VTSTV
+51 MQNV
-56 GAALNQAGTGSDNA
+56 GAVNDAGTGSADA
-70 VALGEAANANQARAV
+70 VALGQGANANQARAI

-91 TISSGQDT
+91 TNTNGQDT
-99 IAIGTETKAQGN
+99 IAIGTDTKVQGH
-111 TSIVIGKNAKTTNN
+111 TSIVIGKNAKITDKV

-132 GRDAFSEGSGKA
+132 GRDAFSEGSGKGE
-144 DRPNTV
+144 RPNTV
-150 VGRGAYTAFGANG
+150 VGRGAYTAFGQNG
-163 SYRMNASTALGF
+163 EYRLNASTAIGL
-175 QAGSGIR
+175 QAGAGVI
-182 VDSKANNKL
+182 VDPANNRKL
-191 VDNNTNADSNEN
+191 VNNNTNADNNAE

-211 LQDIKDAAQ
+211 LDEKAPAD
-220 KVEMDK
+220 
-226 TKAFLQAGFA
+226 TKAALQGG
-236 HNGLDKTGDSGKSTD
+236 NVNNNLT
-251 IANGLS
+251 
-257 FYRKSDINEATA
+257 FYRKNHINEGTA
-269 IGAEARAIGDQSIAI
+269 IGVEARAIGDQSIAI

-300 DTDQLRNNKYQVVT
+300 DTDALRGNKYQVVT
-314 DDAVNRT
+314 DDAVNKT

-326 DDYNLAYTESTTT
+326 DDYNLAYTESKAT
-339 VAGQFKKLVNRD
+339 VAGQYKNLVGRD
-351 MPTGYRSTYGQ
+351 MPTAYKSTYGQ

-400 GSTVQANAEAA
+400 GSTVQPNAEAA
-411 VAVGMGSVANG
+411 VAIGMGSVANG
-422 AYALAGGTASWAE
+422 AYALAGGTASWAD
-435 YGDIALGYQAKASGK
+435 YGDIALGYQAKATGK

-474 IASAAAQSTSFEKS
+474 IASAAAQTTKFQKD
-488 NGAVTKKTV
+488 NGQVVKKTV
-497 IEKINGKNVNR
+497 TEKINGKPVNR
-508 EYTFA
+508 EYSFA
-513 GTTSTNGTVAEAYKE
+513 GTIPTTGTVADAYE
-528 LTGLTMET
+528 VLTGLPMDT
-536 AALDFAKNKNG
+536 APVDFAKNKNG

-570 SRSEAIGSVALGVG
+570 ARSNEIGSVALGVG

-605 TRQLSVSYDKDGNV
+605 SRQLSVSYDKDGNI

-649 SGSERQLKNVAAGR
+649 SGAERQLKNVAAGR
-663 VAEDSTDAING
+663 VADDSTDAING
-674 SQLNAISKKLATG
+674 SQLNSISKKLATG

-727 GNTVTTPKGA
+727 GNTVTTAKGA
-737 NVKFDI
+737 NVKFDV
-743 KAADGSITSNTSGI
+743 KAADGSITSNANGI
-757 SVNTDGD
+757 SVNTDD
-764 TIGKTADGKL
+764 ATIGKTSDGKL

-795 GNKLATVDTVVNAVN
+795 ENKLATVNTVVDAVN

-822 SGTETGKS
+822 NGTETGKS
-830 EEKIKAGDVVT
+830 EEKIKAGDLVT
-841 FKAGNNLAIKQDGKN
+841 FKAGDNLAIKQDGKN

-882 IDGNGMTITPKDAPA
+882 INGNGMTITPKDTPA
-897 KPVSL
+897 NQVSL
-902 TKEGLDNGGKTIK
+902 TKDGLDNGGKTIK
-915 NVTSGLTNYGPGTP
+915 NVTSGLTNYPAGTP
-929 KEGLVDLKTTAG
+929 KEGLVDLSKPATGA
-941 TPAVPDTTA
+941 PAVPDTTA

-968 TGELTKAYTDQVK
+968 TGELTKAYTAQVK

-1031 YPKTVTKEDGTKEVK
+1031 YPVKDANGNVTYHTTPD
-1046 YYSEPNGKGN
+1046 GKGT
-1056 EIPKENVVASINGPE
+1056 EIPKENVIASINGPE

-1085 LDGAKKGTQ
+1085 LDGAKKDTQ
-1094 VPTTEHAPVNTTNAA
+1094 APTTEHAPVNTKDAA
-1109 APNYVNP
+1109 ASNYVNP

-1154 NTTAVVTTNT
+1154 NTTAVVTTSA
-1164 DGTTSNVTYNIT
+1164 DGTT
-1176 GLPVTYTD
+1176 
-1184 AEGNPVAK
+1184 
-1192 VGDKYYKVN
+1192 
-1201 NQGQPVDADGNPS
+1201 
-1214 TKVNDKGQP
+1214 
-1223 LDAQGNVIDPVDT
+1223 
-1236 TKPLKTALVNPTPAA
+1236 
-1251 DKTSTTSPTSLNNVK
+1251 
-1266 NNIPTVNDADKKAYD
+1266 
-1281 VNGAPIDGKNNTAA
+1281 
-1295 PITAKEAADLLNPT
+1295 
-1309 KDGKPNPNFV
+1309 
-1319 GNNAATVSDVLNA
+1319 
-1332 GWNLQNNGEA
+1332 
-1342 RDFVKPYDTVNFVN
+1342 
-1356 GANTTAVVTT
+1356 
-1366 AADGTISDVTYNVTG
+1366 SDVTYNVTG
-1381 LPVTFTDK
+1381 LPVTYTDK

-1418 VKTNEEGK
+1418 VKTNAEGK

-1435 EPIDTKANPLQS
+1435 EPVDTTKPLKTA
-1447 NLVNPNVANTTEKTN
+1447 LVNPTPAGDKTNTTDPTALN
-1462 NQTTSPTQ
+1462 NVTSGLNKYGDT
-1470 LGNVA
+1470 
-1475 NGANTF
+1475 
-1481 EPVDGKKMANDG
+1481 VDGAQVPGSTPANNGLVDLS
-1493 KWYPADQV
+1493 KPADGS
-1501 EPNGQPKENVQ
+1501 EPKVS
-1512 PVAKPDNVG
+1512 DNT
-1521 KAGLIDFSKSNPNNA
+1521 A
-1536 ATVGDLQNLGWIVSA
+1536 ATVGDLRNMGWIVS
-1551 EGNKYSD
+1551 SD
-1558 QVRNANEVKFVGE
+1558 KTTGSLDTPYTATVKNANEVKFVGE
-1571 GTATVT
+1571 GTATVS
-1577 GKTDDKGVRT
+1577 GKTDDNGVRT
-1587 ITVKVDDQASTN
+1587 ITVKVDDQAAAN
-1599 NAQTPVVY
+1599 NAVSPVVY
-1607 TDKDGKKVYPIKGDD
+1607 TDENGDRVYPTGEKDPQGNPIFKKNPNGTGD
-1622 GTVTYHTTPD
+1622 TVTGPV
-1632 GKGDNDEV
+1632 K
-1640 VPNNNVV
+1640 
-1647 TSINGPEG
+1647 TSINGPKG
-1655 TTSPTELKNV
+1655 TKTPATLDNV
-1665 KNNIP
+1665 KHNLP
-1670 AVNDADK
+1670 TVNDTDK
-1677 KVTNPDGT
+1677 NASDVDGNPIDG
-1685 EKGTAGDV
+1685 K
-1693 NNINKAP
+1693 NN
-1700 LTAADAADLLNP
+1700 TAAPITAAEAADLLNP

-1741 NNGEARDFVKP
+1741 NNGTAKDFVKP
-1752 YDTVNFVNGAN
+1752 YDTVNFVDGAN
-1763 TTAVVTTAADGT
+1763 TTAVVTTNEDGT
-1775 TSDVTYNVTGLPVTF
+1775 TSNVTYNVTGLPVTF

-1878 ANGANTFDPVEDK
+1878 ANGANTFDPVDGK

-1913 NVQPVAKPDNVGKAG
+1913 NVQPVAKPENVGKAG
-1928 LIDFSNSNPNNAATV
+1928 LIDFGNSNPNNAATV
-1943 GDLQNLGWIVS
+1943 GDLQNLG
-1954 AEGNNYSDQVRNANE
+1954 
-1969 VKFVGEGTA
+1969 
-1978 TVTGKTDDKGVRTI
+1978 
-1992 TVKVDDQVSTNNA
+1992 
-2005 VTPVVYTDKDG
+2005 
-2016 NKVYPI
+2016 
-2022 KGDDGTVT
+2022 
-2030 YHTTPDGKG
+2030 
-2039 DNDQVV
+2039 
-2045 PNNNVVTSIN
+2045 
-2055 GPEGTTSPTELKN
+2055 
-2068 VKNNIPA
+2068 
-2075 VNDADKKVTNPDGTE
+2075 
-2090 KGTAGDVNN
+2090 
-2099 INKAPLT
+2099 
-2106 ATEAADLLN
+2106 
-2115 PTKDGKPNPNF
+2115 
-2126 VGNNAATVSDVLNA
+2126 
-2140 GWNLQNNSTAKD
+2140 
-2152 FVKPYDTVNFVDG
+2152 
-2165 ANTTAVVTT
+2165 
-2174 NEDGTTSNVTYNVT
+2174 
-2188 GLPVTF
+2188 
-2194 TDKDGKPVSKIGD
+2194 
-2207 KYYPVNEK
+2207 
-2215 GQPITPDGKPAVK
+2215 
-2228 TNAEGKPVT
+2228 
-2237 EDGTVIEPI
+2237 
-2246 DTAKDPLKS
+2246 
-2255 NMVNPNV
+2255 
-2262 ANTADAPNNQ
+2262 
-2272 TTTPTQLGN
+2272 
-2281 VKSNLPTVNDAD
+2281 
-2293 KKASDVDGNP
+2293 
-2303 IDGKNNTAAP
+2303 
-2313 ITAADAAD
+2313 
-2321 LLNPTKDGKPN
+2321 
-2332 PNFAG
+2332 
-2337 NNAATV
+2337 
-2343 SDVLNAGWNL
+2343 
-2353 QNNGTA
+2353 
-2359 KDFVKPYD
+2359 
-2367 TVNFVNGGNTTAVVT
+2367 
-2382 TAADGTT
+2382 
-2389 SDVTFNVT
+2389 
-2397 GLPIT
+2397 
-2402 YTTADGKP
+2402 
-2410 VSKVGDKYYPVNEKG
+2410 
-2425 QPIGPDGKPAVKTAP
+2425 
-2440 NGDLLD
+2440 
-2446 EAGNVIQPIDT
+2446 
-2457 ATNPLQSNLVNP
+2457 
-2469 NVANSKEAPNNQTTS
+2469 
-2484 PTQLGNV
+2484 
-2491 ANGANT
+2491 
-2497 FAPVDGKKMA
+2497 
-2507 NDGKWYPAD
+2507 
-2516 QVESNGQPKKG
+2516 
-2527 AAPVEVPAN
+2527 
-2536 IGKAGLIDFS
+2536 
-2546 NSNPNNAATV
+2546 
-2556 GDLQN
+2556 
-2561 LSWIVSAEGN
+2561 WIVSAEGN

-2589 TATVTG
+2589 TASVTG
-2595 KTDDKGVRTITVK
+2595 KTDENGVRTITVK

-2691 VDKKVTNPDG
+2691 ADKKVTNPDG

-2801 GLPITYTTANGKPVS
+2801 GLPITYTTADGKPVS
-2816 KVGDKYY
+2816 KVGDKFY

-2842 APNGDLLDAAGNVIQ
+2842 APNGDLLDKAGNVIQ
-2857 PIDTAKDPLK
+2857 PIDTAKNPLK
-2867 SNMVNPNVANSEAA
+2867 SNMVNPNVANTAGA

-2886 TSPTQLGNV
+2886 TTPTQLGNV

-2917 PADQVEPNGKPKDGA
+2917 NAADVKPNGAPKTAEENNGKEP
-2932 TPVASPLVT
+2932 TPVANPLST
-2941 KNADGDV
+2941 KNKAGDI

-2957 YKASELEN
+2957 YKASDLEN
-2965 GEPKPNADEQVP
+2965 GEPKPNVDAQTP
-2977 VAKPDNADKA
+2977 VVKPDNTEKA
-2987 GLINFENS
+2987 GLVNFENS

-3007 NMGFVVSAKD
+3007 NLGFVVAAHD
-3017 NGYTEQMRNANKV
+3017 NGYVEQMRNANKV

-3039 VTGKTLADGTREIT
+3039 ITGKTLKDGTREIT

-3065 LITDKDGKETH
+3065 IITNADGTETH

-3085 YKKDPKTGKAT
+3085 YTKDPKTGKAT
-3096 KEEIPVK
+3096 KTEITIAPT
-3103 PSDTVQNDGDAY
+3103 DTVTNDGNAY

-3140 FSEDAKTYERVNP
+3140 FSEKAKTYERVNP

-3169 AVDAEKDRDGA
+3169 AVDAAKDRDGT

-3206 KDKAGNPLK
+3206 KDKDGNPLK
-3215 QINGEY
+3215 LVDGKY
-3221 YPENALVNDGKVYP
+3221 YPENALVEDGKVYP
-3235 AGTVIIDG
+3235 AGTTFIDG

-3248 GSAKDR
+3248 NTVMIDGKAYPAGSAKDP
-3254 KTNTVVKDGK
+3254 KTNAIVKDGQ
-3264 PAPEAKPLTATP
+3264 PAPEVQPVTPLTATDVANVAP
-3276 KDQLADGK
+3276 GK

-3301 TAKDGKG
+3301 KAKDGKG

-3316 KDGKDASQVDIST
+3316 KDGKDASQVNIST

-3342 AVRANDGNWYALADV
+3342 AVRANDGNWYAPADV

-3429 REDTGKPVA
+3429 RENGKPVA
-3438 KAATTTG
+3438 KADTTTG
-3445 NIGVFN
+3445 NIGVFHDN
-3451 TDGKLSIQLAKDLDK
+3451 GKLSIQLAKDLEKMSSAHFENPDGTSTKITGNGVSITPETAILKDPKTKKPILDK
-3466 LNSANFESKTDK
+3466 D
-3478 AGNPLKVVDGKY
+3478 GNPKVD
-3490 YPEKAVVKEG
+3490 P
-3500 KVYPEGTVIIDNK
+3500 
-3513 PYPAG
+3513 
-3518 TTKDAAGKVV
+3518 TKIVSFGA
-3528 NNGKPATEATPIN
+3528 
-3541 PIDSK
+3541 
-3546 QVQDGPTSRLT
+3546 PTIVR
-3557 GTGLTFNTPTPK
+3557 
-3569 DEKGNPLVL
+3569 DEKGNP
-3578 VDGKYYKADNLENGK
+3578 
-3593 PKADAKPE
+3593 
-3601 PVKPAQSTAFTPD
+3601 
-3614 GLVVTPETAKV
+3614 VVNEK
-3625 RDANGN
+3625 G
-3631 PVLDKDGREVVD
+3631 E
-3643 PTKVVSFG
+3643 
-3651 SPTIVV
+3651 
-3657 DPKTGKPMVDP
+3657 
-3668 KTGDPVMKS
+3668 PVMKS
-3677 GISAGGQVMANVAPG
+3677 NISAGGQVISNVAPG
-3692 VLDTDAVNVS
+3692 VADTDAVNVS

>member
-37 VISSAAMAMAVSPV
+37 VMTTAAMAMAVSPMMADAAPAGNA
-51 VTSTV
+51 V
-56 GAALNQAGTGSDNA
+56 GQGHANA
-70 VALGEAANANQARAV
+70 VALGPDSNASQDGAVALGKQSKATGTEGAALGKGAKAEGNLSVAVGSMSQATADSTMALGVESKASKNKAVALGRKAEATADNAMALGEAAIANQARAI
-85 AIGKGA
+85 AIGKA
-91 TISSGQDT
+91 AISSGQDT
-99 IAIGTETKAQGN
+99 IAIGTETNAKGH
-111 TSIVIGKNAKTTNN
+111 TSIVIGKNAKTTND

-132 GRDAFSEGSGKA
+132 GRDAFSEGSGKP

-150 VGRGAYTAFGANG
+150 VGRGAYTAFGENG
-163 SYRMNASTALGF
+163 TYRMNAATALGF

-257 FYRKSDINEATA
+257 FYRKSAINEATA

-300 DTDQLRNNKYQVVT
+300 DTDQLRGNKYQVVT
-314 DDAVNRT
+314 NDAVNRT

-326 DDYNLAYTESTTT
+326 DDYNLAYTESTRT
-339 VAGQFKKLVNRD
+339 VAGQYKNLVGRD

-400 GSTVQANAEAA
+400 GSTVQPNAEAA
-411 VAVGMGSVANG
+411 VAIGMGSVANG

-474 IASAAAQSTSFEKS
+474 IASAAAQNTSFEKS
-488 NGAVTKKTV
+488 NGAVTEKTV
-497 IEKINGKNVNR
+497 TEKINGKDVKR
-508 EYTFA
+508 KYTFA
-513 GTTSTNGTVAEAYKE
+513 GTTKTNDTVAAAYKE
-528 LTGLTMET
+528 LTGRDMET
-536 AALDFAKNKNG
+536 NALNFADNKYKNG
-547 HASTSLGVHALSKG
+547 HASTSLGVHALSRG
-561 DLSTAIGAG
+561 DLGTAIGAG
-570 SRSEAIGSVALGVG
+570 SRADSIGSVALGVG
-584 AHATRQNAVAI
+584 ARANRQNAVAI

-638 TAEGDVVSFGS
+638 TSEGDVVSFGS
-649 SGSERQLKNVAAGR
+649 SGAERQLKNVAAGR
-663 VAEDSTDAING
+663 VADDSTDAING
-674 SQLNAISKKLATG
+674 SQLNSVSKKLATG
-687 WNIAGDP
+687 WNIAGDS
-694 KTKVAGIGTDDQVN
+694 KTKVAGIGTEDQVN

-727 GNTVTTPKGA
+727 GTTVTTAKGA
-737 NVKFDI
+737 NVKFDV
-743 KAADGSITSNTSGI
+743 KAADGSITSDANGI

-764 TIGKTADGKL
+764 TIGKTTDGKL

-780 INTGNDGK
+780 INTGDDGK
-788 AAPNTGD
+788 AAPKTGD

-815 ATAGSVD
+815 ATAGND
-822 SGTETGKS
+822 GSGTETGKS

-841 FKAGNNLAIKQDGKN
+841 FKAGDNLAIKQAGKN

-902 TKEGLDNGGKTIK
+902 TKDGLDNGGKTIK
-915 NVTSGLTNYGPGTP
+915 NVTSGLTNYPTGTP
-929 KEGLVDLKTTAG
+929 KAGLVDLSKPATG
-941 TPAVPDTTA
+941 TPVPDTTA

-996 SGKTENGI
+996 SGKTENGV

-1031 YPKTVTKEDGTKEVK
+1031 YPKTVTKPDGTKEVK
-1046 YYSEPNGKGN
+1046 YYSEPNGKGT
-1056 EIPKENVVASINGPE
+1056 EILKENVIASINGPE

-1085 LDGAKKGTQ
+1085 LDGAKKDTKA
-1094 VPTTEHAPVNTTNAA
+1094 PTTEHAPVNTTDAA

-1154 NTTAVVTTNT
+1154 NTTAVVTTSA
-1164 DGTTSNVTYNIT
+1164 DGTTSNVTYNVTGLPVTYTDAEGNPVAKVGDKYYKVNNQGQPVDADGNPSTKVNDKGQPLDAKGNVIDPVDTTKPLKTALVNPTPEADKTSITSPTSLNNVKNNIPTVNDADKKAYDVNGAPIDGKNNTAAPITAKEAADLLKPTKDGKPNPNFVGNNAATVSDVLNAGWNLQNNGEARDFVKPYDTVNFVNGANTTAVVTTSADGTTSNVTYNVT

-1236 TKPLKTALVNPTPAA
+1236 TKPLKTALVNPTPAG
-1251 DKTSTTSPTSLNNVK
+1251 DKPNTTSPTQLGNVANGANTFEPVDGKKMANDGKWYNAADVLPNGQPKENVQPVAKPDNVGKAGLIDFSKSNPNNAATVGDLQNLGWIVSAEGNKYSDQVRNANEVKFVGKGTATVTGETDANGVRTITVKVDDQVSTNNAVTPVVYTDKEGNTVYPIKDDKGNVTYHTTPDGKGENDKVVPNGDVNTSVNGPKDEKGNARPASLGNVK
-1266 NNIPTVNDADKKAYD
+1266 NNIPAVNDSDKKVTNPDGTEKGTAGD
-1281 VNGAPIDGKNNTAA
+1281 VNNINKAPLTA
-1295 PITAKEAADLLNPT
+1295 TEAADLLKPT
-1309 KDGKPNPNFV
+1309 KDGKPNPNFA

-1366 AADGTISDVTYNVTG
+1366 SADGTTSDVTFNVTG
-1381 LPVTFTDK
+1381 LPITYTTA
-1389 DGKPVSK
+1389 DGKSVSK
-1396 IGDKYYPVNE
+1396 VGDKYYPVNE
-1406 KGQPITPDGKPA
+1406 KGQPVSEKGNPA
-1418 VKTNEEGK
+1418 VGTNN
-1426 PVAEDGTVI
+1426 DGDLVDKDGNVI
-1435 EPIDTKANPLQS
+1435 KPIDTAKDPLKS
-1447 NLVNPNVANTTEKTN
+1447 NLVNPNVANSEAAPN
-1462 NQTTSPTQ
+1462 NQTTTPTTLNNVKSNLPTVNDADKKAYDVNGAPIDGKNNTAAPITAADAADLLKPTKDGKPNPNFAGNNAATVSDVLNAGWNLQNNGEARDFVKPYDTVNFVNGANTTAVVTTSADGTTSNVTYNVTGLPVTYTDAEGNPVAKVGDKYYKVNNQGQPVDADGNPSTKVNDKGQPLDAQGNVIDPVDTTKPLKTALVNPTPAGDKPNTTSPTQ

-1493 KWYPADQV
+1493 KWYNAADV
-1501 EPNGQPKENVQ
+1501 LPNGQPKENVQ

-1571 GTATVT
+1571 GTASVT
-1577 GKTDDKGVRT
+1577 GKTD
-1587 ITVKVDDQASTN
+1587 
-1599 NAQTPVVY
+1599 
-1607 TDKDGKKVYPIKGDD
+1607 
-1622 GTVTYHTTPD
+1622 
-1632 GKGDNDEV
+1632 
-1640 VPNNNVV
+1640 
-1647 TSINGPEG
+1647 
-1655 TTSPTELKNV
+1655 
-1665 KNNIP
+1665 
-1670 AVNDADK
+1670 
-1677 KVTNPDGT
+1677 
-1685 EKGTAGDV
+1685 
-1693 NNINKAP
+1693 
-1700 LTAADAADLLNP
+1700 
-1712 TKDGKPN
+1712 
-1719 PKFAGNN
+1719 
-1726 AATVSDVLNAGWNLQ
+1726 
-1741 NNGEARDFVKP
+1741 
-1752 YDTVNFVNGAN
+1752 
-1763 TTAVVTTAADGT
+1763 
-1775 TSDVTYNVTGLPVTF
+1775 
-1790 TDKDGKP
+1790 
-1797 VSKIGDKYY
+1797 
-1806 PVNEKGQPVTPDGKP
+1806 
-1821 AVKTNAEGKP
+1821 
-1831 VTEDGTVIEPI
+1831 
-1842 DTKANPLQSNLVNPN
+1842 
-1857 VENTKEKP
+1857 EN
-1865 NNQTTSPTQLGNV
+1865 
-1878 ANGANTFDPVEDK
+1878 
-1891 KLGNDGK
+1891 
-1898 WYNAADVLPNGQPKE
+1898 
-1913 NVQPVAKPDNVGKAG
+1913 
-1928 LIDFSNSNPNNAATV
+1928 
-1943 GDLQNLGWIVS
+1943 
-1954 AEGNNYSDQVRNANE
+1954 
-1969 VKFVGEGTA
+1969 
-1978 TVTGKTDDKGVRTI
+1978 
-1992 TVKVDDQVSTNNA
+1992 
-2005 VTPVVYTDKDG
+2005 
-2016 NKVYPI
+2016 
-2022 KGDDGTVT
+2022 
-2030 YHTTPDGKG
+2030 
-2039 DNDQVV
+2039 
-2045 PNNNVVTSIN
+2045 
-2055 GPEGTTSPTELKN
+2055 
-2068 VKNNIPA
+2068 
-2075 VNDADKKVTNPDGTE
+2075 
-2090 KGTAGDVNN
+2090 
-2099 INKAPLT
+2099 
-2106 ATEAADLLN
+2106 
-2115 PTKDGKPNPNF
+2115 
-2126 VGNNAATVSDVLNA
+2126 
-2140 GWNLQNNSTAKD
+2140 
-2152 FVKPYDTVNFVDG
+2152 
-2165 ANTTAVVTT
+2165 
-2174 NEDGTTSNVTYNVT
+2174 
-2188 GLPVTF
+2188 
-2194 TDKDGKPVSKIGD
+2194 
-2207 KYYPVNEK
+2207 
-2215 GQPITPDGKPAVK
+2215 
-2228 TNAEGKPVT
+2228 
-2237 EDGTVIEPI
+2237 
-2246 DTAKDPLKS
+2246 
-2255 NMVNPNV
+2255 
-2262 ANTADAPNNQ
+2262 
-2272 TTTPTQLGN
+2272 
-2281 VKSNLPTVNDAD
+2281 
-2293 KKASDVDGNP
+2293 
-2303 IDGKNNTAAP
+2303 
-2313 ITAADAAD
+2313 
-2321 LLNPTKDGKPN
+2321 
-2332 PNFAG
+2332 
-2337 NNAATV
+2337 
-2343 SDVLNAGWNL
+2343 
-2353 QNNGTA
+2353 
-2359 KDFVKPYD
+2359 
-2367 TVNFVNGGNTTAVVT
+2367 
-2382 TAADGTT
+2382 
-2389 SDVTFNVT
+2389 
-2397 GLPIT
+2397 
-2402 YTTADGKP
+2402 
-2410 VSKVGDKYYPVNEKG
+2410 
-2425 QPIGPDGKPAVKTAP
+2425 
-2440 NGDLLD
+2440 
-2446 EAGNVIQPIDT
+2446 
-2457 ATNPLQSNLVNP
+2457 
-2469 NVANSKEAPNNQTTS
+2469 
-2484 PTQLGNV
+2484 
-2491 ANGANT
+2491 
-2497 FAPVDGKKMA
+2497 
-2507 NDGKWYPAD
+2507 
-2516 QVESNGQPKKG
+2516 
-2527 AAPVEVPAN
+2527 
-2536 IGKAGLIDFS
+2536 
-2546 NSNPNNAATV
+2546 
-2556 GDLQN
+2556 
-2561 LSWIVSAEGN
+2561 
-2571 KYSDQ
+2571 
-2576 VRNAN
+2576 
-2581 EVKFVGEG
+2581 
-2589 TATVTG
+2589 
-2595 KTDDKGVRTITVK
+2595 GVRTITVK

-2691 VDKKVTNPDG
+2691 ADKKVTNPDG

-2726 LNPTK
+2726 LKPTK

-2801 GLPITYTTANGKPVS
+2801 GLPITYTTADGKPVS
-2816 KVGDKYY
+2816 KVGDKFY

-2842 APNGDLLDAAGNVIQ
+2842 APNGDLLDGAGNVIQ
-2857 PIDTAKDPLK
+2857 PIDKAKNPLK
-2867 SNMVNPNVANSEAA
+2867 SNMVNPNVANTADA

-2886 TSPTQLGNV
+2886 TTPTQLGNV

-2917 PADQVEPNGKPKDGA
+2917 NAADVKPNGAPKTAEENNGKA
-2932 TPVASPLVT
+2932 PTPVASPLST
-2941 KNADGDV
+2941 KNKAGDV

-2957 YKASELEN
+2957 YKSSDLEK
-2965 GEPKPNADEQVP
+2965 GEPKPNAEEQFP
-2977 VAKPDNADKA
+2977 EPETKPENADKA
-2987 GLINFENS
+2987 GLINFANS

-3030 EFKGSNGVQ
+3030 EFKGANGVQ
-3039 VTGKTLADGTREIT
+3039 VTGKTLEDGTREIT

-3065 LITDKDGKETH
+3065 LITDKDGNEIH
-3076 AVRGEDGKI
+3076 GVRGEDGKI
-3085 YKKDPKTGKAT
+3085 YTKDPKTGKAT

-3103 PSDTVQNDGDAY
+3103 PSDTVANDGNAY
-3115 VTGNSV
+3115 VTGNAV

-3140 FSEDAKTYERVNP
+3140 FSEEAKTYERVNP

-3169 AVDAEKDRDGA
+3169 AVDAAKDKDGA

-3215 QINGEY
+3215 QVNGEY

-3235 AGTVIIDG
+3235 AGTVMIDG

-3248 GSAKDR
+3248 GSAKDP
-3254 KTNTVVKDGK
+3254 KTKMVLKDGK
-3264 PAPEAKPLTATP
+3264 PASEAQPLTATP

-3316 KDGKDASQVDIST
+3316 KNGKDASQVDIST

-3342 AVRANDGNWYALADV
+3342 AVRANDGNWYAPADV

-3386 QYTGTDG
+3386 QYKGTDG

-3400 MDDGLRFVGDDGE
+3400 MDDGLRFVGDDGQ

-3429 REDTGKPVA
+3429 RKNGKPVA
-3438 KAATTTG
+3438 KENTTTG
-3445 NIGVFN
+3445 NIGVFHDN
-3451 TDGKLSIQLAKDLDK
+3451 GKLSIQLAKDLEK
-3466 LNSANFESKTDK
+3466 MSSANFE
-3478 AGNPLKVVDGKY
+3478 N
-3490 YPEKAVVKEG
+3490 
-3500 KVYPEGTVIIDNK
+3500 
-3513 PYPAG
+3513 
-3518 TTKDAAGKVV
+3518 
-3528 NNGKPATEATPIN
+3528 
-3541 PIDSK
+3541 
-3546 QVQDGPTSRLT
+3546 
-3557 GTGLTFNTPTPK
+3557 
-3569 DEKGNPLVL
+3569 
-3578 VDGKYYKADNLENGK
+3578 
-3593 PKADAKPE
+3593 
-3601 PVKPAQSTAFTPD
+3601 PD
-3614 GLVVTPETAKV
+3614 GTSTKITGNGVSITPETAKLK
-3625 RDANGN
+3625 DLKTGK
-3631 PVLDKDGREVVD
+3631 PILDKDGNPKVD

-3651 SPTIVV
+3651 APTVV
-3657 DPKTGKPMVDP
+3657 TDPATGK
-3668 KTGDPVMKS
+3668 PVMKS
-3677 GISAGGQVMANVAPG
+3677 NISAGGQVISNVAPG
-3692 VLDTDAVNVS
+3692 VADTDAVNVS

-3744 VGAYKGEAAL
+3744 VGTYKGEAAL

>member
-1 MGLNRIYKVV
+1 
-11 WNKTKGCY
+11 
-19 VVVSELAKRV
+19 
-29 GRNKAKAI
+29 
-37 VISSAAMAMAVSPV
+37 
-51 VTSTV
+51 
-56 GAALNQAGTGSDNA
+56 
-70 VALGEAANANQARAV
+70 
-85 AIGKGA
+85 
-91 TISSGQDT
+91 
-99 IAIGTETKAQGN
+99 
-111 TSIVIGKNAKTTNN
+111 
-125 AEGTVVI
+125 
-132 GRDAFSEGSGKA
+132 
-144 DRPNTV
+144 
-150 VGRGAYTAFGANG
+150 
-163 SYRMNASTALGF
+163 
-175 QAGSGIR
+175 
-182 VDSKANNKL
+182 
-191 VDNNTNADSNEN
+191 
-203 VLVKAGYG
+203 
-211 LQDIKDAAQ
+211 
-220 KVEMDK
+220 
-226 TKAFLQAGFA
+226 
-236 HNGLDKTGDSGKSTD
+236 
-251 IANGLS
+251 
-257 FYRKSDINEATA
+257 
-269 IGAEARAIGDQSIAI
+269 
-284 GGQVV
+284 
-289 AGDGVVALGGN
+289 
-300 DTDQLRNNKYQVVT
+300 
-314 DDAVNRT
+314 
-321 NVNTI
+321 
-326 DDYNLAYTESTTT
+326 
-339 VAGQFKKLVNRD
+339 
-351 MPTGYRSTYGQ
+351 
-362 SGSVVIGMEAHSTT
+362 
-376 ALGTAI
+376 
-382 GTNSV
+382 
-387 VRMGAFG
+387 
-394 ATAIGA
+394 
-400 GSTVQANAEAA
+400 
-411 VAVGMGSVANG
+411 
-422 AYALAGGTASWAE
+422 
-435 YGDIALGYQAKASGK
+435 
-450 DGAIAMGRAT
+450 
-460 NAQGDSSIM
+460 
-469 IGGAN
+469 
-474 IASAAAQSTSFEKS
+474 
-488 NGAVTKKTV
+488 
-497 IEKINGKNVNR
+497 
-508 EYTFA
+508 
-513 GTTSTNGTVAEAYKE
+513 
-528 LTGLTMET
+528 MET

-727 GNTVTTPKGA
+727 GNTVNTPKGA
-737 NVKFDI
+737 NVKFDV
-743 KAADGSITSNTSGI
+743 KASDGSITSDANGI

-764 TIGKTADGKL
+764 TIGKTTDGKL

-815 ATAGSVD
+815 ATAGND
-822 SGTETGKS
+822 GSGTETGKS
-830 EEKIKAGDVVT
+830 EEKIKAGDLVT
-841 FKAGNNLAIKQDGKN
+841 FKAGDNLAIKQEGKN

-869 SAGFKNAAGDTTV
+869 SAAFKNAAGDTTV
-882 IDGNGMTITPKDAPA
+882 INGNGMTITPKDAPA

-902 TKEGLDNGGKTIK
+902 TKDGLDNGGKTIK
-915 NVTSGLTNYGPGTP
+915 NVTSGLTNYPTGTP
-929 KEGLVDLKTTAG
+929 KEGLVDLSKPATGA
-941 TPAVPDTTA
+941 PAVPDTTA

-1031 YPKTVTKEDGTKEVK
+1031 YPKTVTKPDGTKDVK

-1056 EIPKENVVASINGPE
+1056 EIPKENVIASINGPE

-1085 LDGAKKGTQ
+1085 LDGAKKDTKA
-1094 VPTTEHAPVNTTNAA
+1094 PTTEHAPVNTTDAA

-1154 NTTAVVTTNT
+1154 NTTAVVTISA
-1164 DGTTSNVTYNIT
+1164 DGTTSNVTYNVT

-1236 TKPLKTALVNPTPAA
+1236 TKPLKTALVNPTPAG
-1251 DKTSTTSPTSLNNVK
+1251 DKTNTTDPTALNNVTSGLNK
-1266 NNIPTVNDADKKAYD
+1266 YGDT
-1281 VNGAPIDGKNNTAA
+1281 VNGAQVPGSTPANNGLVDLSKPADGSEPK
-1295 PITAKEAADLLNPT
+1295 
-1309 KDGKPNPNFV
+1309 
-1319 GNNAATVSDVLNA
+1319 VSD
-1332 GWNLQNNGEA
+1332 
-1342 RDFVKPYDTVNFVN
+1342 
-1356 GANTTAVVTT
+1356 NT
-1366 AADGTISDVTYNVTG
+1366 
-1381 LPVTFTDK
+1381 
-1389 DGKPVSK
+1389 
-1396 IGDKYYPVNE
+1396 
-1406 KGQPITPDGKPA
+1406 
-1418 VKTNEEGK
+1418 
-1426 PVAEDGTVI
+1426 
-1435 EPIDTKANPLQS
+1435 
-1447 NLVNPNVANTTEKTN
+1447 
-1462 NQTTSPTQ
+1462 
-1470 LGNVA
+1470 
-1475 NGANTF
+1475 
-1481 EPVDGKKMANDG
+1481 
-1493 KWYPADQV
+1493 
-1501 EPNGQPKENVQ
+1501 
-1512 PVAKPDNVG
+1512 
-1521 KAGLIDFSKSNPNNA
+1521 A
-1536 ATVGDLQNLGWIVSA
+1536 ATVGDLRNMGWIVSSDKTTGDL
-1551 EGNKYSD
+1551 GNPYSEA
-1558 QVRNANEVKFVGE
+1558 VKNANEVKFVGE
-1571 GTATVT
+1571 GTATVS
-1577 GKTDDKGVRT
+1577 GKTEGNVRT

-1599 NAQTPVVY
+1599 NAVSPVVY
-1607 TDKDGKKVYPIKGDD
+1607 TDENGDRVYPTGEKDPQGNPIFKKNPNGTGD
-1622 GTVTYHTTPD
+1622 TVTGPV
-1632 GKGDNDEV
+1632 K
-1640 VPNNNVV
+1640 
-1647 TSINGPEG
+1647 TSINGPKG
-1655 TTSPTELKNV
+1655 TKTPATLDNV
-1665 KNNIP
+1665 KHNLP
-1670 AVNDADK
+1670 TVNDTDK
-1677 KVTNPDGT
+1677 NASDVDGNPIDG
-1685 EKGTAGDV
+1685 KNNTA
-1693 NNINKAP
+1693 AP
-1700 LTAADAADLLNP
+1700 ITAADAADLLNP
-1712 TKDGKPN
+1712 TKDGQPN

-1752 YDTVNFVNGAN
+1752 YDTVNFVN
-1763 TTAVVTTAADGT
+1763 
-1775 TSDVTYNVTGLPVTF
+1775 
-1790 TDKDGKP
+1790 
-1797 VSKIGDKYY
+1797 
-1806 PVNEKGQPVTPDGKP
+1806 
-1821 AVKTNAEGKP
+1821 
-1831 VTEDGTVIEPI
+1831 
-1842 DTKANPLQSNLVNPN
+1842 
-1857 VENTKEKP
+1857 
-1865 NNQTTSPTQLGNV
+1865 
-1878 ANGANTFDPVEDK
+1878 
-1891 KLGNDGK
+1891 
-1898 WYNAADVLPNGQPKE
+1898 
-1913 NVQPVAKPDNVGKAG
+1913 
-1928 LIDFSNSNPNNAATV
+1928 
-1943 GDLQNLGWIVS
+1943 
-1954 AEGNNYSDQVRNANE
+1954 
-1969 VKFVGEGTA
+1969 
-1978 TVTGKTDDKGVRTI
+1978 
-1992 TVKVDDQVSTNNA
+1992 
-2005 VTPVVYTDKDG
+2005 
-2016 NKVYPI
+2016 
-2022 KGDDGTVT
+2022 
-2030 YHTTPDGKG
+2030 
-2039 DNDQVV
+2039 
-2045 PNNNVVTSIN
+2045 
-2055 GPEGTTSPTELKN
+2055 
-2068 VKNNIPA
+2068 
-2075 VNDADKKVTNPDGTE
+2075 
-2090 KGTAGDVNN
+2090 
-2099 INKAPLT
+2099 
-2106 ATEAADLLN
+2106 
-2115 PTKDGKPNPNF
+2115 
-2126 VGNNAATVSDVLNA
+2126 
-2140 GWNLQNNSTAKD
+2140 
-2152 FVKPYDTVNFVDG
+2152 G

-2215 GQPITPDGKPAVK
+2215 GQPVTPDGKPAVK
-2228 TNAEGKPVT
+2228 TNEEGKPVT
-2237 EDGTVIEPI
+2237 ADGTVIEPI
-2246 DTAKDPLKS
+2246 DTK
-2255 NMVNPNV
+2255 
-2262 ANTADAPNNQ
+2262 AN
-2272 TTTPTQLGN
+2272 
-2281 VKSNLPTVNDAD
+2281 S
-2293 KKASDVDGNP
+2293 
-2303 IDGKNNTAAP
+2303 
-2313 ITAADAAD
+2313 
-2321 LLNPTKDGKPN
+2321 
-2332 PNFAG
+2332 
-2337 NNAATV
+2337 
-2343 SDVLNAGWNL
+2343 
-2353 QNNGTA
+2353 
-2359 KDFVKPYD
+2359 
-2367 TVNFVNGGNTTAVVT
+2367 
-2382 TAADGTT
+2382 
-2389 SDVTFNVT
+2389 
-2397 GLPIT
+2397 
-2402 YTTADGKP
+2402 
-2410 VSKVGDKYYPVNEKG
+2410 
-2425 QPIGPDGKPAVKTAP
+2425 
-2440 NGDLLD
+2440 
-2446 EAGNVIQPIDT
+2446 
-2457 ATNPLQSNLVNP
+2457 LQSNLVNP
-2469 NVANSKEAPNNQTTS
+2469 NVENTKEKPNNQTTS

-2497 FAPVDGKKMA
+2497 FDPVDGKKLG
-2507 NDGKWYPAD
+2507 NDGKWYNAAD
-2516 QVESNGQPKKG
+2516 VLPNGQPKENVQ
-2527 AAPVEVPAN
+2527 PVAKPENV
-2536 IGKAGLIDFS
+2536 GKAGLIDFG

-2561 LSWIVSAEGN
+2561 LGWIVSAEGN
-2571 KYSDQ
+2571 NYSDQ

-2595 KTDDKGVRTITVK
+2595 KTDENGVRTITVK
-2608 VDDQVSTNNAQTPVN
+2608 VDDQVSTNNAQTPVV
-2623 YTNKDGKKVYP
+2623 YTDKDGKKVYP
-2634 VKDENGNVTYHTTPD
+2634 IKGDDGTVTYHTTPN
-2649 GKGKGDETVPAG
+2649 GKGDNDEVVPNNN
-2661 DVITSL
+2661 VVTSI
-2667 NGPEGTTTP
+2667 NGPEGTTSP
-2676 TTLNNV
+2676 TELKNV

-2691 VDKKVTNPDG
+2691 ADKKVTNPDG

-2801 GLPITYTTANGKPVS
+2801 GLPITYTTADGKPVS
-2816 KVGDKYY
+2816 KVGDKFY
-2823 PVNEKGQPI
+2823 PVNEKGEPVSEA
-2832 GPDGKPAVKT
+2832 GNPVVGK
-2842 APNGDLLDAAGNVIQ
+2842 NDDGDLVDKDGNVIK
-2857 PIDTAKDPLK
+2857 PIDTAANPLK
-2867 SNMVNPNVANSEAA
+2867 SNLVNPNVANSEAA

-2886 TSPTQLGNV
+2886 TTPTTLNNVKSNLPTVNDADKKAYDVDGNPIDGKNNTAAPITAADAADLLNPTKDGKPNPKFAGNNAATVSDVLNAGWNLQNNGTAKDFVKPYDTVNFVDGANTTAVVTTNEDGTTSNVTYNVTGLPVTFTDKAGKPVSKIGDKYYPVNEKGQPVTPDGKPAVKTNAEGKPVTEDGTVIEPIDTKANPLQSNLVNPNVENTKEKPNNQTTSPTQLGNVANGANTFDPVDGKKMANDGKWYPADQVEPNGQPKTGATPAEVPANIGKAGLIDFGNSNPNNAATVGDLQNLGWIVSAEGNKYSDQVRNANEVKFVGEGTASVTGKTDENGVRTITVKVDDQVSTNNAQTPVNYTNKDGKKVYPVKDENGNVTYHTTPDGKGKGDEIVPAGDVITSLNGPDGTTTPTTLNNVKNNIPAVNDADKKVTNPDGTEKGTAGDVNNINKAPLTATEAADLLNPTKDGKPNPNFVGNNAATVSDVLNAGWNLQNNGEARDFVKPFDTVNFVNGGNTTAVVTTAADGTTSDVTFNVTGLPITYTTADGKPVSKVGDKFYPVNEKGQPIGLNGKPAVKTAPNGDLLDEAGKVIQPIDTATNPLKSNMVNPNVANTAGAPNNQTTTPTQLGNV

-2917 PADQVEPNGKPKDGA
+2917 NAADVKPNGAPKTAEENNGKEP
-2932 TPVASPLVT
+2932 TPVANPLST
-2941 KNADGDV
+2941 KNKAGDI

-2957 YKASELEN
+2957 YKASDLEN
-2965 GEPKPNADEQVP
+2965 GEPKPNVDAQTP
-2977 VAKPDNADKA
+2977 VVKPDNTEKA
-2987 GLINFENS
+2987 GLVNFENS

-3007 NMGFVVSAKD
+3007 NLGFVVAAHD
-3017 NGYTEQMRNANKV
+3017 NGYVEQMRNANKV

-3039 VTGKTLADGTREIT
+3039 ITGKTLKDGTREIT

-3065 LITDKDGKETH
+3065 IITNADGTETH

-3085 YKKDPKTGKAT
+3085 YTKDPKTGKAT
-3096 KEEIPVK
+3096 KTEITIAPT
-3103 PSDTVQNDGDAY
+3103 DTVTNDGNAY

-3140 FSEDAKTYERVNP
+3140 FSEKAKTYERVNP

-3169 AVDAEKDRDGA
+3169 AVDAAKDRDGT

-3206 KDKAGNPLK
+3206 KDKDGNPLK
-3215 QINGEY
+3215 LVDGKY
-3221 YPENALVNDGKVYP
+3221 YPENALVEDGKVYP
-3235 AGTVIIDG
+3235 GGTTFIDG

-3248 GSAKDR
+3248 NTVMIDGKAYPAGSAKDP
-3254 KTNTVVKDGK
+3254 KTNAIVKDGQ
-3264 PAPEAKPLTATP
+3264 PATEVQPVTPLIATDVANVAP
-3276 KDQLADGK
+3276 GK

-3316 KDGKDASQVDIST
+3316 KDGKDASQVNIST

-3342 AVRANDGNWYALADV
+3342 AVRANDGNWYAPADV

-3400 MDDGLRFVGDDGE
+3400 MDDGLRFVGDDGK

-3429 REDTGKPVA
+3429 RENGKPVA
-3438 KAATTTG
+3438 KADTTTG
-3445 NIGVFN
+3445 NIGVFHDN
-3451 TDGKLSIQLAKDLDK
+3451 GKLSIQLAKDLEK
-3466 LNSANFESKTDK
+3466 MSSANFENPDGTSTKITGNGVSITPETAILKDPKTKKPILDK
-3478 AGNPLKVVDGKY
+3478 DGNPKVD
-3490 YPEKAVVKEG
+3490 P
-3500 KVYPEGTVIIDNK
+3500 
-3513 PYPAG
+3513 
-3518 TTKDAAGKVV
+3518 TKIVSFGA
-3528 NNGKPATEATPIN
+3528 
-3541 PIDSK
+3541 
-3546 QVQDGPTSRLT
+3546 PTIVR
-3557 GTGLTFNTPTPK
+3557 
-3569 DEKGNPLVL
+3569 DEKGNP
-3578 VDGKYYKADNLENGK
+3578 
-3593 PKADAKPE
+3593 
-3601 PVKPAQSTAFTPD
+3601 
-3614 GLVVTPETAKV
+3614 VVNEK
-3625 RDANGN
+3625 G
-3631 PVLDKDGREVVD
+3631 E
-3643 PTKVVSFG
+3643 
-3651 SPTIVV
+3651 
-3657 DPKTGKPMVDP
+3657 
-3668 KTGDPVMKS
+3668 PVMKS
-3677 GISAGGQVMANVAPG
+3677 NISAGGQVISNVAPG
-3692 VLDTDAVNVS
+3692 VADTDAVNVS